1 MLTFAPSSYTSSAG
15 GVLKKR
21 QQVRD
26 IGIQVL
32 YFTLLQ
38 CQFKL
43 GCNES
48 SNSSLDPLKQLGTG

>member
-15 GVLKKR
+15 GVKKR

-38 CQFKL
+38 CLFKPS
-43 GCNES
+43 CNES